1 MAAGSGTPIITPSMS
16 IKLASAFPA
25 MSTNPQ
31 INKKSITPNFF
42 ILIVSFPYWTEL
54 LDPVYDLLF
63 KFEVKAWLLS
73 WASDVPAGKELNKN
87 EGNYIFAE
95 LSNGYI
101 VDEPLTL
108 LVINHSVKG
117 YKKGQ

>member
-1 MAAGSGTPIITPSMS
+1 
-16 IKLASAFPA
+16 
-25 MSTNPQ
+25 
-31 INKKSITPNFF
+31 
-42 ILIVSFPYWTEL
+42 
-54 LDPVYDLLF
+54 
-63 KFEVKAWLLS
+63 
-73 WASDVPAGKELNKN
+73 VPAGKELNKN